1 MQFALGTVTL
11 LALLMTIAMGV
22 VTWRLVREERRRSA
36 ARLAALAAT
45 LGQRESSASQ
55 PSSPASHHTG
65 PAVAVDVVIASPIQ
79 TVEDAPS
86 GQPPL
91 STESVTDLFSMSTGP
106 TEGWG
111 RRLAGVGVAGALLAV
126 LVSVAIFSV
135 STGSENAEAAKDPV
149 ELLSLA
155 HDQQDGMLAISGT
168 VRDLTDRSDAG
179 TLSVLA
185 MAFDDEGQ
193 MVASGRAPIEKPAL
207 SVGGESSFVVSI
219 PAEQASRYRIS
230 FLVDDTTVPHL
241 DRRDEVAESETQ
253 S

>member
-45 LGQRESSASQ
+45 LGQRES
-55 PSSPASHHTG
+55 

-86 GQPPL
+86 GQPAL

-135 STGSENAEAAKDPV
+135 STGSENAEAAQSPV